1 VWDGLVLES
10 GKAPVRACSAS
21 RTIVDRSQLPA
32 AAPKDAEN
40 AAVLRIRHADEKL
53 RFDATMTAADDF
65 SLRIN

>member
-1 VWDGLVLES
+1 
-10 GKAPVRACSAS
+10 VRACSAS

-53 RFDATMTAADDF
+53 SFDATMTAADDF